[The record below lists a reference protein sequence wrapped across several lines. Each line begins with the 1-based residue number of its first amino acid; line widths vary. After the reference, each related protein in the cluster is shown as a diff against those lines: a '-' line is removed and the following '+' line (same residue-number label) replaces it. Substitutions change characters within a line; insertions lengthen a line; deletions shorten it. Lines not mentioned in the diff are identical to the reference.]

1 MAELVLKL
9 LGILFGVLARTFMP
23 YLRKVKQGKVKKFWN
38 GYWIQALASLILG
51 IVTTM
56 LIFPQFNVAKP
67 GVGVEASVKLFCLA
81 FGFGFGCNSIIAEAA
96 KWTGQ
101 KAVVWLPLAKAT
113 EKGKT
118 K

>member
-9 LGILFGVLARTFMP
+9 LGILFGVLARTLVP

-38 GYWIQALASLILG
+38 GYWIQALASFALG
-51 IVTTM
+51 IVTTL

-67 GVGVEASVKLFCLA
+67 GVGMEASVKLFCLA
-81 FGFGFGCNSIIAEAA
+81 PLEILCNSIIAEAA
-96 KWTGQ
+96 KWT
-101 KAVVWLPLAKAT
+101 